1 MEWWRI
7 HLWEVP
13 DRRLVAC
20 CSLVCG
26 AIFILF
32 WTLMLDEKGR
42 MAAALLDRETHIFR
56 YPMTIQNLEH
66 MLFFIT
72 LGELYVRWR
81 DAVRENG
88 FFRHRLLPES
98 DDAVLTQAELGPIRR
113 KVASLYT
120 FDHGF
125 LPQLIDICILQF
137 QSGRSVDQTVA
148 VMNSNLEL
156 VQHRVDLKYSLI
168 RYLAWALPTLGF
180 IGTVLGMG
188 SALGSVPTGKAID
201 LNALA
206 KTLSLGFDATLVAL
220 VESAILVG
228 LLHLVQEKEELALNK
243 VGHYTLRNLINRLY
257 VGEAGSR

>member
-1 MEWWRI
+1 MEFWRI

-13 DRRLVAC
+13 DRRLVFG
-20 CSLVCG
+20 CSIIFGTL
-26 AIFILF
+26 FILIM
-32 WTLMLDEKGR
+32 TLLLQEDGR
-42 MAAALLDRETHIFR
+42 IAAALLDRQSHIFP
-56 YPMTIQNLEH
+56 YPLTIQNLEH
-66 MLFFIT
+66 LLFFIT

-81 DAVRENG
+81 DSVREAG
-88 FFRHRLLPES
+88 FFRHRLLPEN

-113 KVASLYT
+113 KVASLYNL
-120 FDHGF
+120 DHGF

-148 VMNSNLEL
+148 VMNSSLEL

-188 SALGSVPTGKAID
+188 AALGSVPTGKAID

-220 VESAILVG
+220 VESAVLVG
-228 LLHLVQEKEELALNK
+228 LLHIVQEKEELALNK